1 MSAEKLYSELLEEYQ
16 TLTDKTEQ
24 IALLRKHDHKRFRDF
39 LQLAFNKNIKFD
51 VEIPEYRPSI
61 EPAGLNFT
69 YLDLEMS
76 KMYRFIVGHPNRP
89 PQLTLEK
96 QKRLLLVVLESLHKD
111 EAALLVNLLNK
122 DLGIPT
128 LTKKIVSEAFPD
140 LDLG

>member
-1 MSAEKLYSELLEEYQ
+1 MSAEKLYSEILEEYQ
-16 TLTDKTEQ
+16 TLTDKKDQ

-39 LQLAFNKNIKFD
+39 LQFAFDKNIKFD
-51 VEIPEYRPSI
+51 VEIPEYRPAI

-89 PQLTLEK
+89 TELTPEK
-96 QKRLLLVVLESLHKD
+96 QQKLLLVVLESLHKD
-111 EAALLVNLLNK
+111 EAALLVNLLKK
-122 DLGIPT
+122 DLDIPS
-128 LTKKIVSEAFPD
+128 LTKKLVSEAFPN